1 MLSRIIVHI
10 KKNNNVYLS
19 HLLKTAVVN
28 RFGFTEEELYV
39 LKGMD
44 GIWVRTLTHQTVVVF
59 LGGPLGQPIPVMSIV
74 FF

>member
-44 GIWVRTLTHQTVVVF
+44 GI
-59 LGGPLGQPIPVMSIV
+59 
-74 FF
+74 